1 LSAPPGFIIEKGMTV
16 SGNQSVIVSPVD
28 FKLTLGVFAIAP
40 IWFPTQQLQVADK
53 GGTPVKVR
61 LKFSW
66 S

>member
-1 LSAPPGFIIEKGMTV
+1 MTV